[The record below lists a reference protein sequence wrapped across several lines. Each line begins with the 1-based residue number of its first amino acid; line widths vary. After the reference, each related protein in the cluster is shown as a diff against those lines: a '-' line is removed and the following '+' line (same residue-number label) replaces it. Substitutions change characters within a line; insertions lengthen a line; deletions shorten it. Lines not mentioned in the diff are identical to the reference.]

1 MREVAAGSASPA
13 RAQGAERQGA
23 PGSVMLRAL
32 GGGGPSWSTEP
43 PLHAAHLANAAPRLS
58 PPSWAER
65 SFWVHAC
72 LQWKGPPGTPHLPAA
87 KTTVLLQPRPRCCPN
102 ASHPTQHCLL
112 RLLSGCKYSPQSSSN
127 PKATAKLGPQL
138 TLTASPA
145 PMPAAQTQNSRQ
157 HRCLPFISSIT
168 IDQEERQPITTPSN
182 EVALLNVAYC
192 TMDRV
197 SLIKFAAH
205 DLKQPPMLL
214 PINSVFM

>member
-23 PGSVMLRAL
+23 PGSVMLRVL
-32 GGGGPSWSTEP
+32 GGGGPSWSIEP

-127 PKATAKLGPQL
+127 PKVTAKL
-138 TLTASPA
+138 TAHPDSQPCPNA
-145 PMPAAQTQNSRQ
+145 SCTNTELMPASVPALYFLHHYRPGGKTTDHNTQQ
-157 HRCLPFISSIT
+157 
-168 IDQEERQPITTPSN
+168 
-182 EVALLNVAYC
+182 
-192 TMDRV
+192 
-197 SLIKFAAH
+197 
-205 DLKQPPMLL
+205 
-214 PINSVFM
+214 